1 MANLQE
7 NIINEIK
14 SAEEAYLKLD
24 AHISLYMTEMD
35 RFL

>member
-7 NIINEIK
+7 NIANEIK

-24 AHISLYMTEMD
+24 AHISLYMTEVD

>member
-7 NIINEIK
+7 NIANEVK

-24 AHISLYMTEMD
+24 AHISLYMTEVD

>member
-7 NIINEIK
+7 NIENEVK

-24 AHISLYMTEMD
+24 AHISLYMTEVD

>member
-1 MANLQE
+1 MANLHE
-7 NIINEIK
+7 TIANEIK

-24 AHISLYMTEMD
+24 AHISLYMTEMN